1 MREITF
7 RESLNEALRQSMQ
20 KDDRIIIMG
29 EDVGYF
35 GGIFQV
41 TAGLLTEFGE
51 NRVIDTPISESA
63 IVGSGI
69 GAALNGLRPVV
80 EIMNID
86 FVFVAMDQIA
96 NQSAK
101 MRYMFGGQK
110 NIPLV
115 IRTPSGAGRGAAAQH
130 SQSLHALF
138 MHIPGLKIA
147 IPSNPHDAKGLLT
160 AAILDENPLLF
171 IEDKMLYNMKGEVPE
186 EYYTVPFGQ
195 AAIKREGKD
204 VTIIATFRMVQK
216 VLNVAQELSGEGIE
230 IEVIDPRTLCPL
242 DKDTILRSVKKTGK
256 LITVD
261 EGNRTNGFGSEVAA
275 IVAEEALAFLEAPI
289 LRITAPMV
297 PVPYGP
303 TLERFYIPDEN
314 RIKEAVNKVMTYS

>member
-29 EDVGYF
+29 EDVGTF